1 MKLLN
6 RKLEFP
12 STYVIIFAVTLIAA
26 AATWFVPGG
35 EYVTGDDGV
44 TFVPQESVPQTWQI
58 MTSLYEGFTAQA
70 GIIVF
75 LLIIGG
81 AFWIVN
87 SAKAVDAGI
96 HSFLAFTSRLERFR
110 VLRAIGVNNIVLVL
124 IMLMFSIFGAV
135 FGMSEET
142 IAFTVLIVPL
152 AISMGYDSIVGV
164 CMVYVAAH
172 VGFAGAVLNPFTVGV
187 AQNLSGLPMFSGF
200 EYRLVCWA
208 VLNLAMIIF
217 VLHYAHRI
225 HRDPK
230 RSVMYEADAK
240 WREKTADA
248 SSKPEVLRT
257 RSSWVAFAISSAAA
271 VLFSVFYAGDC
282 EISIGNGSYRA
293 AWLLPAASFCYIVL
307 AFFALRRNV
316 RYFILTMLLFTVL
329 FLIIGAL
336 GYSWYIEEIAALF
349 LALGILSGIAAGY
362 NANRIAR
369 EFLEGAKDIFS
380 AALVVGLAAGIIHIL
395 ENGRVI
401 DTILY
406 SMASGLGEGS
416 KIGSSR
422 RGQQDRLA
430 LSHVRHPDRHQPL
443 HALGHCQSRPDHAH
457 HGPLLGPDRTLPPGH
472 RPRLP
477 VRRRFHQHDYPCLRR
492 PHRRPRHRRHTLRQV
507 GQVGLEIHP
516 GAHCPGLPPAA
527 ADRADAAQRLPIILK
542 KLFPHDITRESSC
555 GINGNQFFVYLFHA
569 EGGQFYLYGHLHH
582 QR

>member
-1 MKLLN
+1 MRLLN

-26 AATWFVPGG
+26 AATWFIPGG
-35 EYVTGDDGV
+35 EYVTGDDEV
-44 TFVPQESVPQTWQI
+44 TFVRQESVPQTWQI

-110 VLRAIGVNNIVLVL
+110 VLRAVGVNNIVLVL
-124 IMLMFSIFGAV
+124 VMLMFSIFGAV

-257 RSSWVAFAISSAAA
+257 RSSWVAFAISSAAT

-282 EISIGNGSYRA
+282 EINIGNGSYRA

-336 GYSWYIEEIAALF
+336 GYYWYIEEIAALF

-395 ENGRVI
+395 ENGR
-401 DTILY
+401 
-406 SMASGLGEGS
+406 GLRS
-416 KIGSSR
+416 WR
-422 RGQQDRLA
+422 WQQDRLA
-430 LSHVRHPDRHQPL
+430 LGHVRHPDRHQPL
-443 HALGHCQSRPDHAH
+443 HAVGYRQGSSHHAH
-457 HGPLLGPDRTLPPGH
+457 HGSVLGPH
-472 RPRLP
+472 RPFPAGYRPRIP
-477 VRRRFHQHDYPCLRR
+477 VRRRFHQYDHPGLRR
-492 PHRRPRHRRHTLRQV
+492 PDRRPRHSRYPLRQV
-507 GQVGLEIHP
+507 GPLDMEVHP
-516 GAHCPGLPPAA
+516 AAHCPRLPPPHTYRPAA
-527 ADRADAAQRLPIILK
+527 AERILIFRTG
-542 KLFPHDITRESSC
+542 LTF
-555 GINGNQFFVYLFHA
+555 
-569 EGGQFYLYGHLHH
+569 LYVS
-582 QR
+582 

>member
-12 STYVIIFAVTLIAA
+12 STYVIIFAVTLLAA

-110 VLRAIGVNNIVLVL
+110 VLRAVGVNNIVLVL
-124 IMLMFSIFGAV
+124 IMLLFSVFGAV

-217 VLHYAHRI
+217 VLRYAHKV
-225 HRDPK
+225 HRDPR
-230 RSVMYEADAK
+230 RSVMYEADAR
-240 WREKTADA
+240 WREKAADA
-248 SSKPEVLRT
+248 SSKPDVLRT
-257 RSSWVAFAISSAAA
+257 RSSWIAFARRRRLLQARRAPDPLLLDSLRPVLGGRGALLHFLCGRLHYKRGQRHLPRRVAPARRVALLYCPILYCPEAQCPVFHPDHAA
-271 VLFSVFYAGDC
+271 VL
-282 EISIGNGSYRA
+282 
-293 AWLLPAASFCYIVL
+293 
-307 AFFALRRNV
+307 
-316 RYFILTMLLFTVL
+316 
-329 FLIIGAL
+329 GA
-336 GYSWYIEEIAALF
+336 
-349 LALGILSGIAAGY
+349 
-362 NANRIAR
+362 
-369 EFLEGAKDIFS
+369 
-380 AALVVGLAAGIIHIL
+380 V
-395 ENGRVI
+395 
-401 DTILY
+401 
-406 SMASGLGEGS
+406 
-416 KIGSSR
+416 
-422 RGQQDRLA
+422 
-430 LSHVRHPDRHQPL
+430 
-443 HALGHCQSRPDHAH
+443 
-457 HGPLLGPDRTLPPGH
+457 
-472 RPRLP
+472 
-477 VRRRFHQHDYPCLRR
+477 
-492 PHRRPRHRRHTLRQV
+492 PHRRGPR
-507 GQVGLEIHP
+507 
-516 GAHCPGLPPAA
+516 
-527 ADRADAAQRLPIILK
+527 
-542 KLFPHDITRESSC
+542 LFVVH
-555 GINGNQFFVYLFHA
+555 
-569 EGGQFYLYGHLHH
+569 
-582 QR
+582 

>member
-110 VLRAIGVNNIVLVL
+110 VLRAVGVNNIVLVL
-124 IMLMFSIFGAV
+124 IMLLFSVFGAV

-217 VLHYAHRI
+217 VLRYAHKV
-225 HRDPK
+225 HRDPR
-230 RSVMYEADAK
+230 RSVMYEADAR
-240 WREKTADA
+240 WREKAADA
-248 SSKPEVLRT
+248 SSKPDVLRT
-257 RSSWVAFAISSAAA
+257 RSSWIAFALSSAAV
-271 VLFSVFYAGDC
+271 VLFSIFYADDC
-282 EISIGNGSYRA
+282 TISVGNGTYRA
-293 AWLLPAASFCYIVL
+293 AWLLPSVSLCYIVL
-307 AFFALRRNV
+307 SFIALRRNV
-316 RYFILTMLLFTVL
+316 RYFILTMLLFSVL
-329 FLIIGAL
+329 YLIVGAL

-395 ENGRVI
+395 ENVSERAAR
-401 DTILY
+401 
-406 SMASGLGEGS
+406 SARS
-416 KIGSSR
+416 
-422 RGQQDRLA
+422 
-430 LSHVRHPDRHQPL
+430 QPCT
-443 HALGHCQSRPDHAH
+443 ASRPAS
-457 HGPLLGPDRTLPPGH
+457 T
-472 RPRLP
+472 
-477 VRRRFHQHDYPCLRR
+477 
-492 PHRRPRHRRHTLRQV
+492 
-507 GQVGLEIHP
+507 
-516 GAHCPGLPPAA
+516 
-527 ADRADAAQRLPIILK
+527 
-542 KLFPHDITRESSC
+542 SSC
-555 GINGNQFFVYLFHA
+555 PRPLPKPP
-569 EGGQFYLYGHLHH
+569 
-582 QR
+582 

>member
-1 MKLLN
+1 MRLLN

-26 AATWFVPGG
+26 AATWFIPGG

-44 TFVPQESVPQTWQI
+44 TFVRQESVPQTWQI

-110 VLRAIGVNNIVLVL
+110 VLRAVGVNNIVLVL

-271 VLFSVFYAGDC
+271 VLFSVFSPGTARSASATAPTVPRGFC
-282 EISIGNGSYRA
+282 PPPHSATLSSHS
-293 AWLLPAASFCYIVL
+293 LP
-307 AFFALRRNV
+307 
-316 RYFILTMLLFTVL
+316 
-329 FLIIGAL
+329 
-336 GYSWYIEEIAALF
+336 
-349 LALGILSGIAAGY
+349 
-362 NANRIAR
+362 
-369 EFLEGAKDIFS
+369 
-380 AALVVGLAAGIIHIL
+380 
-395 ENGRVI
+395 
-401 DTILY
+401 
-406 SMASGLGEGS
+406 
-416 KIGSSR
+416 
-422 RGQQDRLA
+422 
-430 LSHVRHPDRHQPL
+430 
-443 HALGHCQSRPDHAH
+443 
-457 HGPLLGPDRTLPPGH
+457 
-472 RPRLP
+472 
-477 VRRRFHQHDYPCLRR
+477 
-492 PHRRPRHRRHTLRQV
+492 
-507 GQVGLEIHP
+507 
-516 GAHCPGLPPAA
+516 
-527 ADRADAAQRLPIILK
+527 
-542 KLFPHDITRESSC
+542 
-555 GINGNQFFVYLFHA
+555 
-569 EGGQFYLYGHLHH
+569 
-582 QR
+582 

>member
-44 TFVPQESVPQTWQI
+44 TFVQQESVPQTWQI

-110 VLRAIGVNNIVLVL
+110 VLRAVGVNNIVLVL
-124 IMLMFSIFGAV
+124 IMLLFSVFGAV

-217 VLHYAHRI
+217 VLRYAHKV
-225 HRDPK
+225 HRDPR
-230 RSVMYEADAK
+230 RSVMYEADAR
-240 WREKTADA
+240 WREKAADA
-248 SSKPEVLRT
+248 SSKPDVLRT
-257 RSSWVAFAISSAAA
+257 RSSWIAFALSSAAV
-271 VLFSVFYAGDC
+271 VLFSIFYAEDC
-282 EISIGNGSYRA
+282 TISVGNGTYRA
-293 AWLLPAASFCYIVL
+293 AWLLPAVSLCYIVL
-307 AFFALRRNV
+307 SFIALRRNV
-316 RYFILTMLLFTVL
+316 RYFILTMLLFSVL
-329 FLIIGAL
+329 YLIVGAL

-406 SMASGLGEGS
+406 SMASGS
-416 KIGSSR
+416 KIGS
-422 RGQQDRLA
+422 
-430 LSHVRHPDRHQPL
+430 LSAMYGIQ
-443 HALGHCQSRPDHAH
+443 
-457 HGPLLGPDRTLPPGH
+457 T
-472 RPRLP
+472 
-477 VRRRFHQHDYPCLRR
+477 
-492 PHRRPRHRRHTLRQV
+492 
-507 GQVGLEIHP
+507 
-516 GAHCPGLPPAA
+516 
-527 ADRADAAQRLPIILK
+527 
-542 KLFPHDITRESSC
+542 
-555 GINGNQFFVYLFHA
+555 GINLFMPSATAKAALTMPIMAPFSDLIGLSRQASVLAFQFGDGFTNMITPVSGVLIAVLGIAGIPYAKWVRWVWKFILVLIVLGFLLLLPTVLLPLN
-569 EGGQFYLYGHLHH
+569 GF
-582 QR
+582 

>member
-110 VLRAIGVNNIVLVL
+110 VLRAVGVNNIVLVL
-124 IMLMFSIFGAV
+124 IMLLFSVFGAV

-217 VLHYAHRI
+217 VLRYAHKV
-225 HRDPK
+225 HRDPR
-230 RSVMYEADAK
+230 RSVMYEADAR
-240 WREKTADA
+240 WREKAADA
-248 SSKPEVLRT
+248 SSKPDVLRT
-257 RSSWVAFAISSAAA
+257 RSSWIAFALSSATV
-271 VLFSVFYAGDC
+271 VLFSIFYADDC
-282 EISIGNGSYRA
+282 TISVGNGTYRA
-293 AWLLPAASFCYIVL
+293 AWLLPSVSLCYIVL
-307 AFFALRRNV
+307 SFIALRRNV
-316 RYFILTMLLFTVL
+316 RYFILTMLLFSVL
-329 FLIIGAL
+329 YLIVGAL

-369 EFLEGAKDIFS
+369 EYHTLLD
-380 AALVVGLAAGIIHIL
+380 GL
-395 ENGRVI
+395 R
-401 DTILY
+401 
-406 SMASGLGEGS
+406 
-416 KIGSSR
+416 SR

-443 HALGHCQSRPDHAH
+443 HALGHCQSRPHHAH

-477 VRRRFHQHDYPCLRR
+477 VRRRLHQHDYPRLRR
-492 PHRRPRHRRHTLRQV
+492 PHRRPRHRRHTLRKV
-507 GQVGLEIHP
+507 GPLGLEVHP
-516 GAHCPGLPPAA
+516 GAHFHRLPSAA
-527 ADRADAAQRLPIILK
+527 ADSAAAAQRVLI
-542 KLFPHDITRESSC
+542 
-555 GINGNQFFVYLFHA
+555 
-569 EGGQFYLYGHLHH
+569 
-582 QR
+582 